1 MPSNRWG
8 TDGVAP
14 VGKRQ
19 PPHKGND
26 RRKSSWDNS
35 EDEQS
40 SGDEDSFD
48 TKEGKRSQDAFDDDK
63 HSDHHDNQKDHNE
76 AGGAKGAGDNFG
88 TDKTWNKRGDQDKA
102 KDKPWDTGSRSNPR
116 NKDAVENDASH
127 DKKEDG
133 YPPDRNDGY
142 LEDMDDMDMEANHRQ
157 KRRLHR
163 LH

>member
-1 MPSNRWG
+1 VPSNRWG

-26 RRKSSWDNS
+26 QRKSSWDNS
-35 EDEQS
+35 EDEHS
-40 SGDEDSFD
+40 SGDE
-48 TKEGKRSQDAFDDDK
+48 EGTRSQDAFDDHK
-63 HSDHHDNQKDHNE
+63 RSDHHDNPKDHNE
-76 AGGAKGAGDNFG
+76 AGGAKGTGDNFG
-88 TDKTWNKRGDQDKA
+88 TDRTWNKRGDQDKA
-102 KDKPWDTGSRSNPR
+102 KDKPWDTGSQSNPR
-116 NKDAVENDASH
+116 NKDAVESDASH
-127 DKKEDG
+127 DKKDDG

-142 LEDMDDMDMEANHRQ
+142 LEDMDDMDMEANHRK